1 MKLASLRNGKPD
13 GRLVIVSH
21 DLQRCLAVPEIAAT
35 LQEALD
41 QWSHVQPLLN
51 AVYSALNEGNYHDD
65 SDLFFPENCLA
76 PLPRCHLHWGAQAY
90 GQTSTENEM
99 TLQRGDVLRGPTH
112 PLRAAQ
118 ESWGIDLEAGLAAL
132 TDEVA
137 AGITPADAKSHIRL
151 LALVNTP
158 KYRQAAA
165 TPAPLLSTSFSPCAV
180 TPDELGAHWD
190 AARIHLPLIC
200 RVDGKVLGRPNCGRA
215 MHTDFAHMVADAA
228 HTAPLGAGTLLT
240 TGRVREM
247 VSGIPEGKSIAEGG
261 PGFSSLMDQR
271 ALEQA
276 QNGKSRTAYLKFGDD
291 ISIEMINHDGANIFG
306 TIEQVV
312 EKL

>member
-21 DLQRCLAVPEIAAT
+21 DLQRCLAVPEIAGT

-41 QWSHVQPLLN
+41 QWSHIQPLLN

-90 GQTSTENEM
+90 GQSSAETTL

-112 PLRAAQ
+112 PLRASH
-118 ESWGIDLEAGLAAL
+118 ENWGIDLEAGLAVL

-137 AGITPADAKSHIRL
+137 AGIAPADARTHIRL
-151 LALVNTP
+151 LTLVNMP
-158 KYRQAAA
+158 QYRQPGA
-165 TPAPLLSTSFSPCAV
+165 TPAPTLTTSFSPCAI
-180 TPDELGAHWD
+180 TPDELGKHWD
-190 AARIHLPLIC
+190 AARIHLPLVC
-200 RVDGKVLGRPNCGRA
+200 RVDGKVLGRPHCAKA
-215 MHTDFAHMVADAA
+215 MHTDFAQMIADAA
-228 HTAPLGAGTLLT
+228 HTAPLVAGTLLT

-247 VSGIPEGKSIAEGG
+247 VSGMSGGKSIAEGG

-276 QNGKSRTAYLKFGDD
+276 QQGKPRTAYLRFGDD
-291 ISIEMINHDGANIFG
+291 ISVDMTDHEGATLFG
-306 TIEQVV
+306 AIEQVV
-312 EKL
+312 ERN